1 MQSHKPQFLN
11 QGNIIYKTENVCRY
25 CIKIDVKITWF
36 IICINRN
43 LTILFASFVYLIGRI
58 KDNQITMMD
67 KPSVKRKLFDTNNY
81 SSSDGNNILI
91 LYNIIFT
98 INSIQNSIQYFI
110 YIIDDTEIIHTS
122 SSPFKVKKVSSI
134 ISQGKSLV
142 NCI

>member
-1 MQSHKPQFLN
+1 M
-11 QGNIIYKTENVCRY
+11 
-25 CIKIDVKITWF
+25 
-36 IICINRN
+36 
-43 LTILFASFVYLIGRI
+43 YLIGRI

-67 KPSVKRKLFDTNNY
+67 KPAVKRKLFDTDNY

-91 LYNIIFT
+91 LYNIILT

-134 ISQGKSLV
+134 ISPGKSLV